1 MQPVTASNQSQGR
14 LRLNHVGSGFCSLN
28 YVNAKESLFGL
39 LVELAHAQL
48 QPDKDVQFSKGTS
61 TNRRALPSSLNL
73 WGKSFCRR
81 QPPARKTRERNPQK
95 MAVLIVRG
103 HKRDPTVQA
112 KPVSFQP
119 WPFPSAHS
127 PLHTPHTA
135 SRYPALHHLVFLLGL
150 HCQKLLKGSGVTGL
164 PTHNKA

>member
-48 QPDKDVQFSKGTS
+48 QPDKDAQFSKGTS

-73 WGKSFCRR
+73 
-81 QPPARKTRERNPQK
+81 
-95 MAVLIVRG
+95 
-103 HKRDPTVQA
+103 
-112 KPVSFQP
+112 
-119 WPFPSAHS
+119 
-127 PLHTPHTA
+127 
-135 SRYPALHHLVFLLGL
+135 
-150 HCQKLLKGSGVTGL
+150 
-164 PTHNKA
+164 